1 MALHPVRSTRRSELL
16 LLLAV
21 LLWSTTFAVMKESLG
36 SISPALLVL
45 VRFAIAAAVVYVLF
59 RRKIAFSWR
68 NLLKGLAIGI
78 PQYLG
83 FMLQVTGLTMTTAS
97 KNAFITSLSVVVA
110 PVLSFLFLREKRSRK
125 VMLALILAVD
135 GLWIISFGFTLR
147 VGGMGMGDFLTLLS
161 ALAFG
166 VVVFMIHLFSDR
178 DSFYASTFFQLLTV
192 AICSL
197 VYSLATKQTFVV
209 NPVSW
214 PSLLYLAIFTTAI
227 TLLLQNRFQHDVTVA
242 QASIIYSLE
251 PVFATLL
258 AVLFIGEHMGPTVLV
273 GGILMFVASAIS

>member
-1 MALHPVRSTRRSELL
+1 MF

-21 LLWSTTFAVMKESLG
+21 VLWSTTFALMKESLG

-45 VRFAIAAAVVYVLF
+45 VRFAIAAAVVYVFF
-59 RRKIAFSWR
+59 RSRIEFTWI

-78 PQYLG
+78 PEYVG

-97 KNAFITSLSVVVA
+97 KNAFITGLSIVVA
-110 PVLSFLFLREKRSRK
+110 PVLSFLFLGEQRSWK
-125 VMLALILAVD
+125 VALALLLAVN

-147 VGGMGMGDFLTLLS
+147 IGGMGMGDFLTLLC

-166 VVVFMIHLFSDR
+166 VQVFLIHLFSQKE
-178 DSFYASTFFQLLTV
+178 SFYAATFFQLLAV
-192 AICSL
+192 AMCAL
-197 VYSLATKQTFVV
+197 VYALATKQTLVV
-209 NPVSW
+209 NAVSW
-214 PSLLYLAIFTTAI
+214 PSLLYLAVFTTAI

-242 QASIIYSLE
+242 QASVIYSLE

-258 AVLFIGEHMGPTVLV
+258 AVLFIGEQMGPAILV
-273 GGILMFVASAIS
+273 AGVLMFTASAIS

>member
-1 MALHPVRSTRRSELL
+1 MAVRPVRSTHRSELL

-45 VRFAIAAAVVYVLF
+45 IRFAIAAAVVYVLF
-59 RRKIAFSWR
+59 RGKIEFTWL
-68 NLLKGLAIGI
+68 NMLKGLAIGI
-78 PQYLG
+78 PEYLG

-97 KNAFITSLSVVVA
+97 KNAFITGLCVVVA
-110 PVLSFLFLREKRSRK
+110 PVLSFLFLREKRSWK
-125 VMLALILAVD
+125 VALALILAVN
-135 GLWIISFGFTLR
+135 GLWIISFGFTIR

-166 VVVFMIHLFSDR
+166 VQVFMIHLFSHK
-178 DSFYASTFFQLLTV
+178 DSFYATTFFQLLAV
-192 AICSL
+192 AMCSL
-197 VYSLATKQTFVV
+197 AYALVTKQTLVV

-214 PSLLYLAIFTTAI
+214 PSLLYLAIFTTII
-227 TLLLQNRFQHDVTVA
+227 TLLLQNRFQRDVTVA

-258 AVLFIGEHMGPTVLV
+258 AVLFIGEQMGPAVLV
-273 GGILMFVASAIS
+273 GGVLLFTASAIS

>member
-21 LLWSTTFAVMKESLG
+21 VLWSTTFAIMKESLG

-45 VRFAIAAAVVYVLF
+45 VRFAIASAVVYVLF
-59 RRKIAFSWR
+59 RRRIAFSWR

-78 PQYLG
+78 PEYLG

-97 KNAFITSLSVVVA
+97 KNAFITGLAVVVA
-110 PVLSFLFLREKRSRK
+110 PVLSFLFLREKRSWK
-125 VMLALILAVD
+125 VMLALILAVN

-147 VGGMGMGDFLTLLS
+147 IGGMDMGDFLTLLC

-166 VVVFMIHLFSDR
+166 IQVFMIHLFSDR
-178 DSFYASTFFQLLTV
+178 ESFYASTFFQLLAV
-192 AICSL
+192 AMCAL
-197 VYSLATKQTFVV
+197 VYALATKQTLVV
-209 NPVSW
+209 NSVSW
-214 PSLLYLAIFTTAI
+214 PSLLYLAVFATAI

-242 QASIIYSLE
+242 QASVIYSLE

-258 AVLFIGEHMGPTVLV
+258 AVLFIGEHMGPAILV
-273 GGILMFVASAIS
+273 GGVLMFTASAIS

>member
-1 MALHPVRSTRRSELL
+1 MALRPIRSTRRSELL

-21 LLWSTTFAVMKESLG
+21 LLWSTTFAIMKESLG

-45 VRFAIAAAVVYVLF
+45 IRFAIASAVVYVLF
-59 RRKIAFSWR
+59 RRRIAFSWR

-97 KNAFITSLSVVVA
+97 KNAFITALSVVVA
-110 PVLSFLFLREKRSRK
+110 PVLSFLFLREKRSWK
-125 VMLALILAVD
+125 VVLALILAVN

-147 VGGMGMGDFLTLLS
+147 IGGMGMGDFLTLLS

-192 AICSL
+192 AMCSL

-209 NPVSW
+209 NAVSW
-214 PSLLYLAIFTTAI
+214 PSLLYLAIFTTVI

-242 QASIIYSLE
+242 QASVIYSLE

-258 AVLFIGEHMGPTVLV
+258 AVLFIGEQMGPAILV
-273 GGILMFVASAIS
+273 AGVLMFTASAIS

>member
-1 MALHPVRSTRRSELL
+1 MAPRPVRSTWRSELL

-21 LLWSTTFAVMKESLG
+21 VLWSTTFVIMKESLG

-45 VRFAIAAAVVYVLF
+45 IRFAIASAVVYMLF
-59 RRKIAFSWR
+59 RQRIAFSWR

-78 PQYLG
+78 PEYIG

-97 KNAFITSLSVVVA
+97 KSAFITGLCVVVA
-110 PVLSFLFLREKRSRK
+110 PLLSFLFLRENRSWK
-125 VMLALILAVD
+125 VVLALILAVD

-161 ALAFG
+161 ALAFS
-166 VVVFMIHLFSDR
+166 VQVLMIHLFSDR
-178 DSFYASTFFQLLTV
+178 DSFYATTFFQLLAV
-192 AICSL
+192 ALCSL
-197 VYSLATKQTFVV
+197 IYALATKQTLAV

-214 PSLLYLAIFTTAI
+214 PSLLYLAIFTTVI

-242 QASIIYSLE
+242 QASVIYSLE

-258 AVLFIGEHMGPTVLV
+258 AVLFIGEQMGPAILV
-273 GGILMFVASAIS
+273 AGVLMFAASAIT

>member
-1 MALHPVRSTRRSELL
+1 MAVHPVRSTRRSELL

-45 VRFAIAAAVVYVLF
+45 IRFAIAAAVVYALF
-59 RRKIAFSWR
+59 RSRIEFTWP

-78 PQYLG
+78 PEYLG

-97 KNAFITSLSVVVA
+97 KNAFITGLCVVVA
-110 PVLSFLFLREKRSRK
+110 PVLSFLFLREKRSWK
-125 VMLALILAVD
+125 VALALILAVN
-135 GLWIISFGFTLR
+135 GLWIISFGFTIR
-147 VGGMGMGDFLTLLS
+147 VGSMGMGDFLTLLS

-166 VVVFMIHLFSDR
+166 VQVFMIHLFSHR
-178 DSFYASTFFQLLTV
+178 DSFYATTFFQLLAV
-192 AICSL
+192 ATCSL
-197 VYSLATKQTFVV
+197 AYALVTKQTLAV

-214 PSLLYLAIFTTAI
+214 PSLLYLAIFTTVI

-242 QASIIYSLE
+242 QASVIYSLE

-258 AVLFIGEHMGPTVLV
+258 AVLFIGEQMGPAVLV
-273 GGILMFVASAIS
+273 GGVLLFTASAIS

>member
-16 LLLAV
+16 LLLV
-21 LLWSTTFAVMKESLG
+21 VVLWSTTFAVMKESLG

-45 VRFAIAAAVVYVLF
+45 VRFAIASAVVYVLF
-59 RRKIAFSWR
+59 RRRIAFSWR

-78 PQYLG
+78 PEYLG

-97 KNAFITSLSVVVA
+97 KNAFITGLAVVVA
-110 PVLSFLFLREKRSRK
+110 PVLSFLFLREKRSWK
-125 VMLALILAVD
+125 VMLALILAVN

-147 VGGMGMGDFLTLLS
+147 IGGMDMGDFLTLLC

-166 VVVFMIHLFSDR
+166 IQVFMIHLFSDR
-178 DSFYASTFFQLLTV
+178 ESFYASTFFQLLAV
-192 AICSL
+192 AMCAL
-197 VYSLATKQTFVV
+197 VYALATKQTLVV

-214 PSLLYLAIFTTAI
+214 PSLLYLAVFATAI

-242 QASIIYSLE
+242 QASVIYSLE

-258 AVLFIGEHMGPTVLV
+258 AVLFIGEHMGPAILV
-273 GGILMFVASAIS
+273 GGVLMFTASAIS

>member
-1 MALHPVRSTRRSELL
+1 MAVRPVRSTRRSELL

-21 LLWSTTFAVMKESLG
+21 VLWSTTFAVMKESLG

-45 VRFAIAAAVVYVLF
+45 IRFAIAAAVVYVLF
-59 RRKIAFSWR
+59 RSRIEFTWS

-78 PQYLG
+78 PEYLG

-97 KNAFITSLSVVVA
+97 KNAFITGLCVVVA
-110 PVLSFLFLREKRSRK
+110 PVLSFLFLREKRSWK
-125 VMLALILAVD
+125 VALALVLAVL
-135 GLWIISFGFTLR
+135 GLWVISFGFTVR
-147 VGGMGMGDFLTLLS
+147 VGGMGTGDFLTLLS

-166 VVVFMIHLFSDR
+166 VQVFMIHLFSHR
-178 DSFYASTFFQLLTV
+178 DSFYATTFFQLLAV
-192 AICSL
+192 AMCSL
-197 VYSLATKQTFVV
+197 AYALVTKQTLVV

-214 PSLLYLAIFTTAI
+214 PSLLYLAVFTTVI

-242 QASIIYSLE
+242 QASVIYSLE

-258 AVLFIGEHMGPTVLV
+258 AVLFIGEQMGPAVLV
-273 GGILMFVASAIS
+273 GGVLLFTASAIS

>member
-21 LLWSTTFAVMKESLG
+21 VLWSTTFAVMKESLG

-45 VRFAIAAAVVYVLF
+45 VRFAIASAVVYVLF
-59 RRKIAFSWR
+59 RRRIAFSWR

-78 PQYLG
+78 PEYLG

-97 KNAFITSLSVVVA
+97 KNAFITGLAVVVA
-110 PVLSFLFLREKRSRK
+110 PVLSFLFLREKRSWK
-125 VMLALILAVD
+125 VMLALILAVN

-147 VGGMGMGDFLTLLS
+147 IGGMDMGDFLTLLC

-166 VVVFMIHLFSDR
+166 IQVFMIHLFSDR
-178 DSFYASTFFQLLTV
+178 ESFYASTFFQLLAV
-192 AICSL
+192 AMCAL
-197 VYSLATKQTFVV
+197 VYALATKQTLVV

-214 PSLLYLAIFTTAI
+214 PSLLYLAVFATAI

-242 QASIIYSLE
+242 QASVIYSLE

-258 AVLFIGEHMGPTVLV
+258 AVLFIGEHMGPAILV
-273 GGILMFVASAIS
+273 GGVLMFTASAIS

>member
-1 MALHPVRSTRRSELL
+1 MAVHPVRSARRSELL

-45 VRFAIAAAVVYVLF
+45 IRFAIAAAVVYVLF
-59 RRKIAFSWR
+59 RSRIEFTWP

-78 PQYLG
+78 PEYLG

-97 KNAFITSLSVVVA
+97 KNAFITGLCVVVA
-110 PVLSFLFLREKRSRK
+110 PVLSFLFLREKRSWK
-125 VMLALILAVD
+125 VALALILAVN
-135 GLWIISFGFTLR
+135 GLWIISFGFTIR
-147 VGGMGMGDFLTLLS
+147 VGSMGMGDFLTLLS

-166 VVVFMIHLFSDR
+166 VQVFMIHLFSHR
-178 DSFYASTFFQLLTV
+178 DSFYATTFFQLLAV
-192 AICSL
+192 ATCSL
-197 VYSLATKQTFVV
+197 AYALVTKQTLAV

-214 PSLLYLAIFTTAI
+214 PSLLYLAIFTTVI

-242 QASIIYSLE
+242 QASVIYSLE

-258 AVLFIGEHMGPTVLV
+258 AVLFIGEQMGPAVLV
-273 GGILMFVASAIS
+273 GGVLLFTASAIS

>member
-1 MALHPVRSTRRSELL
+1 MALRPIRSTRRSELL

-21 LLWSTTFAVMKESLG
+21 LLWSTTFAIMKESLG

-45 VRFAIAAAVVYVLF
+45 IRFAIASAVVYVLF
-59 RRKIAFSWR
+59 RRRIAFSWR

-97 KNAFITSLSVVVA
+97 KNAFITALSVVVA
-110 PVLSFLFLREKRSRK
+110 PVLSFLFLREKRSWK
-125 VMLALILAVD
+125 VVLALILAVN

-147 VGGMGMGDFLTLLS
+147 IGGMGMGDFLTLLS

-192 AICSL
+192 AMCSL

-209 NPVSW
+209 NAVSW
-214 PSLLYLAIFTTAI
+214 PSLLYLAIFTTVI

-242 QASIIYSLE
+242 QASVIYSLE

-258 AVLFIGEHMGPTVLV
+258 AVLFIGEQMGPAILV
-273 GGILMFVASAIS
+273 AGVLMFAASAIS

>member
-1 MALHPVRSTRRSELL
+1 MAVRPVRSTRRSELL

-21 LLWSTTFAVMKESLG
+21 VLWSTTFAVMKESLG

-45 VRFAIAAAVVYVLF
+45 IRFAIAAAVVYVLF
-59 RRKIAFSWR
+59 RGRIEFTWP

-78 PQYLG
+78 PEYLG

-97 KNAFITSLSVVVA
+97 KNAFITGLCVVVA
-110 PVLSFLFLREKRSRK
+110 PVLSFFFLREKRSWK
-125 VMLALILAVD
+125 VALALVLAVL
-135 GLWIISFGFTLR
+135 GLWVISFGFTVR

-166 VVVFMIHLFSDR
+166 VQVFMIHLFSHR
-178 DSFYASTFFQLLTV
+178 DSFYATTFFQLLAV
-192 AICSL
+192 AMCSL
-197 VYSLATKQTFVV
+197 AYALVTKQTLAV

-214 PSLLYLAIFTTAI
+214 PSLLYLAVFTTVI

-242 QASIIYSLE
+242 QASVIYSLE

-258 AVLFIGEHMGPTVLV
+258 AVLFIGEQLGPAVLV
-273 GGILMFVASAIS
+273 GGVLLFTASAIS

>member
-1 MALHPVRSTRRSELL
+1 MAPRPVRSTRRSELL

-21 LLWSTTFAVMKESLG
+21 VLWSTTFAIMKESLG

-59 RRKIAFSWR
+59 RRRIAFSWR

-78 PQYLG
+78 PEYLG

-97 KNAFITSLSVVVA
+97 KNAFITGLSVVVA
-110 PVLSFLFLREKRSRK
+110 PVLSFLFLREKRSWK
-125 VMLALILAVD
+125 VVLALILAVN

-147 VGGMGMGDFLTLLS
+147 IGGMGMGDFLTLLS

-192 AICSL
+192 AMCSL

-209 NPVSW
+209 NAVSW
-214 PSLLYLAIFTTAI
+214 PSLLYLAVFTTAI

-242 QASIIYSLE
+242 QASVIYSLE

-258 AVLFIGEHMGPTVLV
+258 AVLFIGEHMGPAILV
-273 GGILMFVASAIS
+273 GGVLMFAASAIS

>member
-1 MALHPVRSTRRSELL
+1 MAGRSGISARRSELL

-21 LLWSTTFAVMKESLG
+21 LLWSTTFAVMKESLA

-45 VRFAIAAAVVYVLF
+45 IRFAIAAAVVYVAF
-59 RRKIAFSWR
+59 RRRIDFSWS

-78 PQYLG
+78 PEYLG

-97 KNAFITSLSVVVA
+97 KNAFITGLCVVVA
-110 PVLSFLFLREKRSRK
+110 PVLSFVFLHEQRSWK
-125 VMLALILAVD
+125 VIAALAAAVA
-135 GLWIISFGFTLR
+135 GLWIISFGFTLH
-147 VGGMGMGDFLTLLS
+147 VGTMGMGDFLTLLS

-166 VVVFMIHLFSDR
+166 VQVFMIHLFSDHE
-178 DSFYASTFFQLLTV
+178 SFYATTFFQLLAV
-192 AICSL
+192 AVCSL
-197 VYSLATKQTFVV
+197 AYALLTRQTLVV

-214 PSLLYLAIFTTAI
+214 PSLLYLAFFTTVI

-242 QASIIYSLE
+242 KASIIYSLE

-258 AVLFIGEHMGPTVLV
+258 AVLFIGEHMGPTIIAGGVL
-273 GGILMFVASAIS
+273 LFTASAIS

>member
-1 MALHPVRSTRRSELL
+1 MAPRPVRSTRRSEMF

-21 LLWSTTFAVMKESLG
+21 VLWSTTFALMKESLG

-45 VRFAIAAAVVYVLF
+45 VRFAIAAAVVYVFF
-59 RRKIAFSWR
+59 RSRIEFTWI

-78 PQYLG
+78 PEYVG

-97 KNAFITSLSVVVA
+97 KNAFITGLSIVVA
-110 PVLSFLFLREKRSRK
+110 PVLSFLFLGEQRSWK
-125 VMLALILAVD
+125 VALALLLAVN

-147 VGGMGMGDFLTLLS
+147 IGGMGMGDFLTLLC

-166 VVVFMIHLFSDR
+166 VQVFLIHLFSQKE
-178 DSFYASTFFQLLTV
+178 SFYAATFFQLLAV
-192 AICSL
+192 AMCAL
-197 VYSLATKQTFVV
+197 VYALATKQTLVV
-209 NPVSW
+209 NAVSW
-214 PSLLYLAIFTTAI
+214 PSLLYLAVFTTAI

-242 QASIIYSLE
+242 QASVIYSLE

-258 AVLFIGEHMGPTVLV
+258 AVLFIGEQMGPAILV
-273 GGILMFVASAIS
+273 AGVLMFTASAIS

>member
-1 MALHPVRSTRRSELL
+1 MAVRPVKSTRRSELL

-21 LLWSTTFAVMKESLG
+21 VLWSTTFAVMKESLG

-45 VRFAIAAAVVYVLF
+45 IRFAIAAAVVYVLF
-59 RRKIAFSWR
+59 RSRIEFTWP

-78 PQYLG
+78 PEYLG

-97 KNAFITSLSVVVA
+97 KNAFITGLCVVVA
-110 PVLSFLFLREKRSRK
+110 PVLSFFFLREKRSWK
-125 VMLALILAVD
+125 VALALVLAVL
-135 GLWIISFGFTLR
+135 GLWVISFGFTVR

-166 VVVFMIHLFSDR
+166 VQVFMIHLFSHR
-178 DSFYASTFFQLLTV
+178 DSFYATTFFQLLAV
-192 AICSL
+192 AMCSL
-197 VYSLATKQTFVV
+197 AYALVTKQTLAV

-214 PSLLYLAIFTTAI
+214 PSLLYLAVFTTVI

-242 QASIIYSLE
+242 QASVIYSLE

-258 AVLFIGEHMGPTVLV
+258 AVLFIGEQLGPAVLV
-273 GGILMFVASAIS
+273 GGVLLFTASAIS